1 MSGRKIILS
10 SLVALQLC
18 VVNLFGVDKVLA
30 TVGNENITK
39 EDVDVLLKGQ
49 NITYDKLKDSDK
61 QNVLNQLID
70 RKVLSVTAYKTNIVN
85 SKIYK
90 ETLEK
95 VKQDLALQLW
105 MSNMAK
111 DVLISEANIKSY
123 YDTNKNKFK
132 KPLELKAR
140 HILVKS
146 EKEAKDIIAS
156 LSKVKD
162 LKGEFI
168 KVAKSKSTDGAA
180 ANGGDLGW
188 FTLDKM
194 ISEFSMAASSLKI
207 GTITMQPVATK
218 YGYHI
223 IYLDGKKEPSSLSY
237 VEAKNDIK
245 QFLSSEEFKKRVENI
260 IKTEKAKIKVV
271 IKK

>member
-30 TVGNENITK
+30 TVGSENITK

-111 DVLISEANIKSY
+111 DVVISEANIKSY

-132 KPLELKAR
+132 KPLELKA
-140 HILVKS
+140 KTY
-146 EKEAKDIIAS
+146 
-156 LSKVKD
+156 LSKIGKR
-162 LKGEFI
+162 
-168 KVAKSKSTDGAA
+168 SKR
-180 ANGGDLGW
+180 
-188 FTLDKM
+188 
-194 ISEFSMAASSLKI
+194 
-207 GTITMQPVATK
+207 
-218 YGYHI
+218 YYC
-223 IYLDGKKEPSSLSY
+223 
-237 VEAKNDIK
+237 
-245 QFLSSEEFKKRVENI
+245 
-260 IKTEKAKIKVV
+260 
-271 IKK
+271 

>member
-18 VVNLFGVDKVLA
+18 IVNSFAADKVLA
-30 TVGNENITK
+30 TVGSENITT
-39 EDVDVLLKGQ
+39 EDVNLLLKGQ
-49 NITYDKLKDSDK
+49 NITYDRLKDSDK

-70 RKVLSVTAYKTNIVN
+70 RKILSLTAYRTNIVN

-105 MSNMAK
+105 MSNMIK
-111 DVLISEANIKSY
+111 DVVISETNIKSY

-132 KPLELKAR
+132 KPLELKAK

-146 EKEAKDIIAS
+146 EKEAKDIIAN
-156 LSKVKD
+156 LNKARD

-168 KVAKSKSTDGAA
+168 KIAKAKSTDGAA
-180 ANGGDLGW
+180 SNGGELGW

-194 ISEFSMAASSLKI
+194 IPEFSMAASLLKV
-207 GTITMQPVATK
+207 GTITLQPVVTK
-218 YGYHI
+218 YGYHV
-223 IYLDGKKEPSSLSY
+223 IYLDGKKEPSLLSY
-237 VEAKNDIK
+237 AEAKNDIK

-260 IKTEKAKIKVV
+260 IKTEKSKVKIV